1 MPALCRSYPSIS
13 PWNIRD
19 LTLGDYSRLL
29 DLLDEEARA
38 ARAAEVKGGVGGR

>member
-1 MPALCRSYPSIS
+1 MPALVRAYPSVS

-29 DLLDEEARA
+29 AALKEEADA
-38 ARAAEVKGGVGGR
+38 ARAAESKAGAGGR